1 MYCSCDLQGNETMKE
16 KACGGILTIRREPLS
31 VYQMKYSRK
40 VKVYQN
46 EHYKT
51 VKEYYMKV
59 YRREYHKKF

>member
-1 MYCSCDLQGNETMKE
+1 MKE
-16 KACGGILTIRREPLS
+16 KACGEILTIRREALSLS

-40 VKVYQN
+40 VKVYQK

>member
-1 MYCSCDLQGNETMKE
+1 MKE
-16 KACGGILTIRREPLS
+16 KACGEILTIRREPLS
-31 VYQMKYSRK
+31 VYQMKYSWK

-59 YRREYHKKF
+59 HRREYHKKF